1 VPDIIAAVD
10 AVGAP
15 LLHVVPFHVVVVAEI
30 KVIVTDAHDVVSQ
43 LPS

>member
-1 VPDIIAAVD
+1 MIAADD

-15 LLHVVPFHVVVVAEI
+15 LLHSVPFHVVVVAEI
-30 KVIVTDAHDVVSQ
+30 NVIVTDAHDVVSQ